1 MFEIILLI
9 VVTGGVASF
18 ARARGGKLWLRGT
31 LAGYF
36 LGPFV
41 VTFFAV
47 VLAADPK
54 GVKENAQL
62 WFFVS
67 AVAWVAVLAFC
78 ARFLLGRGYA
88 KPHGMWSSP
97 NCKYLAVCRHL

>member
-9 VVTGGVASF
+9 LVTGGVASF
-18 ARARGGKLWLRGT
+18 ARSRGGKLWLRRT

-47 VLAADPK
+47 VLSAYPK
-54 GVKENAQL
+54 GVKENAEL

-78 ARFLLGRGYA
+78 ARLLLGGGYA
-88 KPHGMWSSP
+88 KPHGMFLRP
-97 NCKYLAVCRHL
+97 TCTHLAVSAPL